1 MIFATLKDGCL
12 YTTATGLW
20 QYDYGQILRVQGMD
34 LPTAVE
40 VHFSL
45 RETGGEAVTRVGVTK
60 DGVTDVVIPDSMLEN
75 GDTAIDYKIF
85 AFIYLADGES
95 GETVRKITMPVRS
108 RPKPEAFGQPE
119 DAELFREAIAA
130 VNEAV
135 ANAKQG
141 LAPTIG
147 ENGNWLI
154 NGVDTSLPSRG
165 EKGDTGEKGDP
176 FTYADFT
183 PEQLDALKGETGA
196 TGADGYTPQKG
207 IDYFDG
213 QDGERGADGNDGVGI
228 QSIEQTT
235 ASAESGG
242 ENVFTVTLTNGHSAN
257 FVVKNGSKGDKGDT
271 GETGATGADGYTPVK
286 GVDYFDGADGK
297 DGIDGKD
304 GMSVTHSWNGT
315 VLTVTSA
322 SGTDSVDLKGD
333 KGDKGEKGDPGTPG
347 ADGADG
353 FTPVRGTDYWTE
365 SDKAEIKSYVD
376 EAILNGSW

>member
-40 VHFSL
+40 IHFSL

-196 TGADGYTPQKG
+196 TGADGYTP
-207 IDYFDG
+207 
-213 QDGERGADGNDGVGI
+213 
-228 QSIEQTT
+228 
-235 ASAESGG
+235 
-242 ENVFTVTLTNGHSAN
+242 
-257 FVVKNGSKGDKGDT
+257 
-271 GETGATGADGYTPVK
+271 VK